1 MPNGTLDE
9 QEAKWKECLLSIGKK
24 CQVLRSGKALKEEL
38 LNPSSSLSDSENLTF
53 STPSEETTAS
63 DSITSA
69 NVTLKINDDALEEGQ
84 NPTQID
90 LGKCYFCRFCFVS
103 TARMRRS
110 TLSYRLVT
118 LLMAVT

>member
-38 LNPSSSLSDSENLTF
+38 LNPSSSLSDSENLSF

-69 NVTLKINDDALEEGQ
+69 NVTLKMNDDALEEGQ
-84 NPTQID
+84 TPTQID
-90 LGKCYFCRFCFVS
+90 LGKCYFCRF
-103 TARMRRS
+103 
-110 TLSYRLVT
+110 
-118 LLMAVT
+118 LLYLLRACAEAH